1 MPRAEREQRIL
12 DVAGGVFARDGYHGA
27 SMDEIAAVAEISKP
41 MLYQYFGSKEGLY
54 VAYIAQSGQELID
67 RLGQA
72 FGGEDSTPSPVRSRV
87 EAFLGF
93 VEEHR
98 DGWRVLWGEANAS
111 RPVAEETSELRG
123 QITAAVRHLVED
135 GGPALSTAATE
146 AAAIAIVGSGESL
159 ANWWLERPEVERS
172 QVAEWYTALIT
183 ATVSAIAGT

>member
-12 DVAGGVFARDGYHGA
+12 QVAGGVFARDGYHGA
-27 SMDEIAAVAEISKP
+27 SMDEIAAASEISKP

-54 VAYIAQSGQELID
+54 VAYIGQAGQELID
-67 RLGQA
+67 RLGQV
-72 FGGEDSTPSPVRSRV
+72 FGGVGPTPAIVRARV
-87 EAFLGF
+87 DAFLGF

-135 GGPALSTAATE
+135 GGPALSPAAAD

-159 ANWWLERPEVERS
+159 ANWWLERPEVERG
-172 QVAEWYTALIT
+172 QVAEGYTALIT
-183 ATVSAIAGT
+183 ATVGAIAGT